1 MFFSPIYQLQKF
13 ANKMKGRQFFYV
25 QSRLIAFLMAI
36 TSSLGA
42 QQQYDLIIRNG
53 YVLDGSGNPWFR
65 ADIGIAGDRI
75 KAVGRLDNAIA
86 EREID
91 ATGLYVAP
99 GFIDVHSHAGNGLD
113 TPDRS
118 AAEPL
123 LAQGITTVMVNPDGG
138 GATDLPVQ
146 RTDLLRDGLGVNAGL
161 MAPHGSIRRAVM
173 GLEDRLATPDE
184 LDRMR
189 ALVRRAMEAGA
200 FGLSSGPFYV
210 PGSYSDTKE
219 LVELAKVAA
228 EYGGVYTSHI
238 RDESNYTI
246 GVVAAVDEVI
256 EVAREAGLPGIV
268 THIKVL
274 GPPVWGYSTAIVER
288 INRARAAGISVYAD
302 QYPYTASA
310 TSLAAA
316 LVPRW
321 AMAGGTDSL
330 LMRFNDPVM
339 MKRILQ
345 EMEANLARRGGAERI
360 QFRTVAKDPA
370 LEGEMLSEVA
380 AKRGS
385 DPIQVS
391 IDLFRRGEPLP
402 SIVSFNQQERDV
414 ETFMRQP
421 WTMTCSDG
429 ELPKWGEGVPHPRCF
444 GAFSRKIQYYVQER
458 ETIDLPFAIRSMTSL
473 PAQVFH
479 ISDRGMIQ
487 PGAYA
492 DVVIFQ
498 LDAVR
503 HRGTFTDPYHLAE
516 GMRYVLVNG
525 RLAVADG
532 RFTGEMAGRVLHR

>member
-1 MFFSPIYQLQKF
+1 
-13 ANKMKGRQFFYV
+13 MKSKRLFCV
-25 QSRLIAFLMAI
+25 QWSLLLLFLAI
-36 TSSLGA
+36 ISKVVA
-42 QQQYDLIIRNG
+42 QERYDLIIRNG

-65 ADIGIAGDRI
+65 ADIGIVDDRI
-75 KAVGRLDNAIA
+75 EAVGRLDNAAA

-138 GATDLPVQ
+138 GAIDLPVQ
-146 RTDLLRDGLGVNAGL
+146 RTALLRDGLGVNVGQ

-173 GLEDRLATPDE
+173 GLEDRLATSGE
-184 LDRMR
+184 LDQMKE
-189 ALVRRAMEAGA
+189 LVRRAMKAGA

-256 EVAREAGLPGIV
+256 EVAREARLPGIV

-274 GPPVWGYSTAIVER
+274 GPPVWGYSMAIVER
-288 INRARAAGISVYAD
+288 INRARAAGIAVYAD

-330 LMRFNDPVM
+330 LSRFNAPVLM
-339 MKRILQ
+339 QKIRQ
-345 EMEANLARRGGAERI
+345 EMKENLARRGGAERI
-360 QFRTVAKDPA
+360 QFRTVAGEPG
-370 LEGEMLSEVA
+370 LEGKMLSEVA
-380 AKRGS
+380 ARTGG
-385 DPIQVS
+385 DPIETA
-391 IDLFRRGEPLP
+391 IDLFRRGAPLP

-414 ETFMRQP
+414 EAFMRQP

-444 GAFSRKIQYYVQER
+444 GAFPRKIQYYVQER
-458 ETIDLPFAIRSMTSL
+458 ETIDLAFAIRSMTSL
-473 PAQVFH
+473 PAQVFN
-479 ISDRGMIQ
+479 IADRGIIQ

-492 DVVIFQ
+492 DLVIFQ
-498 LDAVR
+498 LEEVQ

-525 RLAVADG
+525 QLAIEDAT
-532 RFTGEMAGRVLHR
+532 FTGKTAGRVLHR